1 MWPTGPRGNQD
12 MENNDWDDRLPRGL
26 MNKRQFLIGAGSAA
40 VGLGLAPG
48 LGAQQT
54 SRSWDLIVVGGG
66 TAGLPAAI
74 FAARRG
80 ARVLLVEASS
90 RLGGTLLL
98 AMGQMSAAGTK
109 VQQSKGITDTPQE
122 HFDDII
128 RISKDT
134 VDRDLVRRAVWNAA
148 DTYDWLMDSG
158 FEMVPEHPVAGR
170 AHEPYSKLRY
180 YWGVNWG
187 VSIVQVLER
196 EIQPEIDQG
205 KVTVLFGTQAK
216 ELMQKTDGTVTGVV
230 TQGEDGTVA
239 RHEGRHVLL
248 ACGGYASNPDLFKEV
263 SGYTHYARMSYPFS
277 QGAGH
282 RMGVAAGGYL
292 RGRENYLCNFGGI
305 MASADVPSV
314 AEVRPNTYPERRQP
328 WEIYVNVNGR
338 RFVQED
344 IPSVDARE
352 HALLDQPD
360 LRFWIVFDEAI
371 RTQAPPL
378 IDTWGSDKTLAAFD
392 THPMFYRADTLAEL
406 AARAGV
412 HADNLARTV
421 ARFNQGVLTGHDL
434 LGRQHKPLPIAK
446 PPFYAVRVQGY
457 SVTSTVG
464 LAVDPE
470 LRVIRED
477 GSPVPNLYAAG
488 ELLGSGQTMGRAACG
503 GMMITPALTFGRLLG
518 QRMLQLD
525 T

>member
-1 MWPTGPRGNQD
+1 MSTDKRD
-12 MENNDWDDRLPRGL
+12 ERLLGTL
-26 MNKRQFLIGAGSAA
+26 INKRQFLIGAGSAA
-40 VGLGLAPG
+40 VGLGVAKSLR
-48 LGAQQT
+48 AQNP
-54 SRSWDLIVVGGG
+54 SRPWDLIVVGGG

-74 FAARRG
+74 FASRRG
-80 ARVLLVEASS
+80 ARVLLIEASAQ
-90 RLGGTLLL
+90 LGGTLLL

-109 VQQSKGITDTPQE
+109 VQKMRGIEDTPQE

-128 RISKDT
+128 RISKNT
-134 VDRDLVRRAVWNAA
+134 VDRDLVRLAVWNAA
-148 DTYDWLMDSG
+148 DTYDWLWDNG

-187 VSIVQVLER
+187 ISIAHVLEKQ
-196 EIQPEIDQG
+196 IQPEIEQG
-205 KVTVLFGTQAK
+205 NVTVLFGTEAR
-216 ELMQKTDGTVTGVV
+216 ELLQQTDGTVTGVV
-230 TQGEDGTVA
+230 TEGEDGTVA
-239 RHEGRHVLL
+239 RHEGRNVLL
-248 ACGGYASNPDLFKEV
+248 ACGGYASDHELFKEL

-292 RGRENYLCNFGGI
+292 RGRQNYLSNFGGV
-305 MASADVPSV
+305 MGDAEVPSIV
-314 AEVRPNTYPERRQP
+314 EVRVNTYPERRQP

-338 RFVQED
+338 RFGRED
-344 IPSVDARE
+344 ISSVDARE

-360 LRFWIVFDEAI
+360 LRFWVVFDEAI
-371 RTQAPPL
+371 RKQSPSL
-378 IDTWGSDKTLAAFD
+378 IDEWGAKEMLDAFD
-392 THPMFYRADTLAEL
+392 THPVFYRADTLQDL
-406 AARAGV
+406 AAGAGID
-412 HADNLARTV
+412 AGNFARTV

-434 LGRQHKPLPIAK
+434 FGREHKPLPIVK
-446 PPFYAVRVQGY
+446 PPFYAIRVQGY

-470 LRVIRED
+470 LRVIRQD
-477 GSPVPNLYAAG
+477 GTPVPNLYAAG

-518 QRMLQLD
+518 ERMLRFD
-525 T
+525 I

>member
-1 MWPTGPRGNQD
+1 MNTKIRD
-12 MENNDWDDRLPRGL
+12 ERLLRHL
-26 MNKRQFLIGAGSAA
+26 MSKRQFLIGAGSAA
-40 VGLGLAPG
+40 VGLGLG
-48 LGAQQT
+48 QSLRAQQR
-54 SRSWDLIVVGGG
+54 SRRWDLIVVGGG

-80 ARVLLVEASS
+80 AKVLLIEASS
-90 RLGGTLLL
+90 QLGGTLLL

-109 VQQSKGITDTPQE
+109 VQQVKGIEDTPQE

-128 RISKDT
+128 RISKNT
-134 VDRDLVRRAVWNAA
+134 VDRDLVRLAVWNAA
-148 DTYDWLMDSG
+148 DTFDWLWDNG

-187 VSIVQVLER
+187 VSIVHVLEQ
-196 EIQPEIDQG
+196 EIQPEIDKG
-205 KVTVLFGTQAK
+205 NVTVLFGTEAK
-216 ELMQKTDGTVTGVV
+216 ELVQETDGTVTGVV
-230 TQGEDGTVA
+230 AESEDGSVA
-239 RHEGRHVLL
+239 GHEGRNVLL
-248 ACGGYASNPDLFKEV
+248 ACGGYASNPELFKEL

-277 QGAGH
+277 KGAGH
-282 RMGVAAGGYL
+282 HMGVAAGGYL
-292 RGRENYLCNFGGI
+292 RGRENYLCNFGAV
-305 MASADVPSV
+305 MADAEGPSV
-314 AEVRPNTYPERRQP
+314 ANIRVNTYPERRQP

-338 RFVQED
+338 RFVRED

-360 LRFWIVFDEAI
+360 LRFWVVFDESI
-371 RTQAPPL
+371 RTQSPPL
-378 IDTWGSDKTLAAFD
+378 IDDWGREDVLKAFAS
-392 THPMFYRADTLAEL
+392 HPMFYRADTLEDL
-406 AARAGV
+406 AAAAGV
-412 HADNLARTV
+412 HADNLVRSV
-421 ARFNQGVLTGHDL
+421 ARYNQGVLTGHDL
-434 LGRQHKPLPIAK
+434 FGRQHKPLPIVK
-446 PPFYAVRVQGY
+446 PPFYAIRVQGY

-470 LRVIRED
+470 LRVIRQD

-518 QRMLQLD
+518 QRMLRFD
-525 T
+525 I

>member
-1 MWPTGPRGNQD
+1 MDKKKRD
-12 MENNDWDDRLPRGL
+12 ERLLGAL

-40 VGLGLAPG
+40 VGLSLAQSAR
-48 LGAQQT
+48 AQRA
-54 SRSWDLIVVGGG
+54 SGRWDLIVVGGG

-74 FAARRG
+74 FASRRG
-80 ARVLLVEASS
+80 AKVLLIEASAQ
-90 RLGGTLLL
+90 LGGTLLL

-109 VQQSKGITDTPQE
+109 VQQMRGIEDTPQE

-128 RISKDT
+128 RISKNT
-134 VDRDLVRRAVWNAA
+134 VDRDLVRLAVWNAS
-148 DTYDWLMDSG
+148 DTYDWLMDND

-187 VSIVQVLER
+187 VSIAHVLR
-196 EIQPEIDQG
+196 KQIQPEIDQG
-205 KVTVLFGTQAK
+205 NVTVLFGTEAK
-216 ELMQKTDGTVTGVV
+216 ELVQQTDGTVTGVI
-230 TQGEDGTVA
+230 TQGEDGSVT

-248 ACGGYASNPDLFKEV
+248 ASGGYGSDPELFEEL
-263 SGYTHYARMSYPFS
+263 SGYTHYAQMSYPFS
-277 QGAGH
+277 KGAGH
-282 RMGVAAGGYL
+282 RMGVAAGGYT
-292 RGRENYLCNFGGI
+292 RGKQNYLPNFGGV
-305 MASADVPSV
+305 MGSTDVPSIV
-314 AEVRPNTYPERRQP
+314 DVRPNTYPERRQP

-338 RFVQED
+338 RFVRED

-360 LRFWIVFDEAI
+360 LRYWVVFDEAM
-371 RTQAPPL
+371 RTQAPSL
-378 IDTWGSDKTLAAFD
+378 IDGWSADKMLDSFD
-392 THPMFYRADTLAEL
+392 GHPMFHRAETIEAL

-412 HADNLARTV
+412 DADNLVRTV

-434 LGRQHKPLPIAK
+434 FGREHKPLAIVE
-446 PPFYAVRVQGY
+446 PPFYAIQVQGY

-464 LAVDPE
+464 LAVDTE
-470 LRVIRED
+470 LRVIRQD
-477 GSPVPNLYAAG
+477 GAAIPNLYAAG

-518 QRMLQLD
+518 ERMLQFD
-525 T
+525 S